1 MARSMAGDLLAPAA
15 AAAVAAAIFAN
26 QGAGYPHP
34 ERAFVYAAALSVGL
48 LLFAREIL
56 GERAG
61 LAAALLLLAAAGA
74 LSPGSLELRRS
85 TLLAGSLLFLL
96 AADRSPRTLPA
107 PGLLLGG
114 WIFLGASL
122 LPGGVAPALVAPLA
136 LGGHLA
142 LRPPGTRLR
151 FLRTPVHALGVVAG
165 GAALWAFAGM
175 ARSGE
180 VHWILPSRGTSV
192 PPTVALLGVPAAL
205 LPLLPPAA
213 AAVAWAW
220 RRARRDE
227 VPFARTGLAWLGAA
241 AAVEGY
247 CRWEGSRSSGLL
259 LLLPLALLAAAW
271 LEEAAERNPLGGPA
285 RWAVGGACA
294 LAAAAGVMHLL
305 HRDRA
310 AIDAAFAGAFHVFDP
325 TRPPWAWIAAGL
337 LMLLGSAVAAV
348 RMFLLAAPTR
358 AVIDLVIAL
367 AAAGL
372 VLGIGVRG

>member
-1 MARSMAGDLLAPAA
+1 MAGDLLAPAA
-15 AAAVAAAIFAN
+15 AAAVAAAFFAT
-26 QGAGYPHP
+26 GTAGFPHP
-34 ERAFVYAAALSVGL
+34 ARAFVYAAALSVGL
-48 LLFAREIL
+48 LLFSREIL
-56 GERAG
+56 GGRAG

-96 AADRSPRTLPA
+96 AADRSPRTLPN

-114 WIFLGASL
+114 WLFLGASL
-122 LPGGVAPALVAPLA
+122 LPGGVAPALVVPLA
-136 LGGHLA
+136 LAGHLA
-142 LRPPGTRLR
+142 LRPAGTRLR
-151 FLRTPVHALGVVAG
+151 FLRTPAHALGIAAG
-165 GAALWAFAGM
+165 GAALWVFVGM

-180 VHWILPSRGTSV
+180 VHWLLPARGASV
-192 PPTVALLGVPAAL
+192 PPTIAPGGLPAAL

-213 AAVAWAW
+213 AAVVWAW

-241 AAVEGY
+241 AVVEAYG
-247 CRWEGSRSSGLL
+247 RWEGSRSSGILAMV
-259 LLLPLALLAAAW
+259 PLALLTAAW
-271 LEEAAERNPLGGPA
+271 LEEAAERNPLGNPA
-285 RWAVGGACA
+285 RWAVGSACA
-294 LAAAAGVMHLL
+294 LAAAVGVMHLL

-310 AIDAAFAGAFHVFDP
+310 ALDAGMTGMMEVFDP
-325 TRPPWAWIAAGL
+325 TRPPWAWIAAGAL
-337 LMLLGSAVAAV
+337 LLLGAAAAAV

-358 AVIDLVIAL
+358 AVIDLVLAL